1 MLDTGEKGEKSMN
14 KEKVTYNDAPKEVA
28 KSLKRAK
35 VIPDFLPPPEEL
47 VLKEPKVKITISLS
61 RKSVNFFK
69 NHAKKNNTGYQ
80 TLINEV
86 LDRYARNYG

>member
-1 MLDTGEKGEKSMN
+1 MS
-14 KEKVTYNDAPKEVA
+14 KEKITYNDAPKDIA

-47 VLKEPKVKITISLS
+47 VLKEPRVKVTISLTS
-61 RKSVNFFK
+61 RSVNFFK
-69 NHAKKNNTGYQ
+69 KHAKKNNTGYQ

-86 LDRYARNYG
+86 LDRYARSYG